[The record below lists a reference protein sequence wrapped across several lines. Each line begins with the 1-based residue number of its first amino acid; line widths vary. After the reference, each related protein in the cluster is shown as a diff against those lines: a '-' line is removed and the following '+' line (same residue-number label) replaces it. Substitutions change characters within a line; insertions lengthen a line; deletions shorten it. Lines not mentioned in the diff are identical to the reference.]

1 MTLVEAE
8 ASVPELP
15 RKHRVSHRFTAT
27 FGTNVLRMGLSFVT
41 GIMLA
46 QGFGPARYGDY
57 NFLLATF
64 ISLRSFMDMGS
75 SSAFYTFISQVKR
88 GSRFYLHYAS
98 WLALQAAA
106 VLLVVGLIL
115 PHAWLARLWVG
126 QSRSLLLPAFLAAFF
141 STAVWKAAESLG
153 ESRRESVWIQRI
165 RLAMA
170 VAHLLLVGVGYAR
183 HALNIPLVFFFII
196 LENAAATFWC
206 LWRFDWKEALGKDE
220 PSFTVAADIRLYA
233 AYCGP
238 LALSSLVTF
247 LWDYA
252 VRWILQFYGGSSQ
265 QGFFSIGQQFA
276 TISLLATTSLL
287 NIFWMEIAAAYG
299 AGDVPRLRNLYHR
312 TIDTLFFP
320 AAAMSCCIIPFSRD
334 ILLCFVG
341 REYSSAWLS
350 FSVLILFPV
359 YQTLGQLSGSYLLAA
374 HETKKFFLFMAL
386 GLVIAVPLC
395 YFLVAS
401 HGPVVAGLGL
411 GAFGMALNQ
420 VVVTFILVNL
430 QGWIICR
437 SLGGRR
443 WPFFR
448 QLGIL
453 GALVALGFACRGVAT
468 WVIPAADTKILL
480 LSRMAAA
487 GALYLSAAAGLAVA
501 FPAWTGFDI
510 AWLKARLAA

>member
-1 MTLVEAE
+1 MDNIEAGTP
-8 ASVPELP
+8 APVLSS
-15 RKHRVSHRFTAT
+15 KHRVSRRFVAT
-27 FGTNVLRMGLSFVT
+27 LGTNVLRTCLSFVT

-46 QGFGPARYGDY
+46 QGFGPARFGDF

-64 ISLRSFMDMGS
+64 VSLRSFIDMGS
-75 SSAFYTFISQVKR
+75 SSAFYTFISQEKR
-88 GSRFYLHYAS
+88 SPRFYLHYAY
-98 WLALQAAA
+98 WLALQAGV
-106 VLLVVGLIL
+106 VLLVVGLLL
-115 PHAWLARLWVG
+115 PQTWITRLWVG

-170 VAHLLLVGVGYAR
+170 VAHFLLVGAGYVQ
-183 HALNIPLVFFFII
+183 HVLNIPLIFFFLI

-206 LWRFDWKEALGKDE
+206 LWRFDWKEALGMDE

-247 LWDYA
+247 LWDYS

-265 QGFFSIGQQFA
+265 QGYFSIGQQFA
-276 TISLLATTSLL
+276 TISLLATASLI
-287 NIFWMEIAAAYG
+287 NIFWKEIAAAYG
-299 AGDVPRLRNLYHR
+299 AGDAPRLRDLYHR

-320 AAAMSCCIIPFSRD
+320 AAAMSCCIIPFSQD
-334 ILLCFVG
+334 ILLCFLG
-341 REYSSAWLS
+341 PEYSSAWLS

-359 YQTLGQLSGSYLLAA
+359 HQTLGQLNGSYFLAA
-374 HETKKFFLFMAL
+374 HQTMKFFLFMVL
-386 GLVIAVPLC
+386 GLVVTVPLC

-420 VVVTFILVNL
+420 VAVNFLLVNL
-430 QGWIICR
+430 EGWIICR
-437 SLGGRR
+437 SLGSR

-453 GALVALGFACRGVAT
+453 AVLLALGFACRGIAT
-468 WVIPAADTKILL
+468 WMIPAADTKVLL

-487 GALYLSAAAGLAVA
+487 GVLYLSATTGLAVA
-501 FPAWTGFDI
+501 LPAWTGFDI
-510 AWLKARLAA
+510 VWLRARLAA